1 VTVLS
6 RLSGKRTNWLMKT
19 SFLLAIFVA
28 TTFSCGTAFAQSNDM
43 AITVN
48 KPAGINPPNSIS
60 ILSVTIN
67 NLGPDPSRGTF
78 LVSDVVPT
86 FPVSLFQP
94 VTYTFIS
101 GPCDKNP
108 ADVLPWDTFGVWT
121 TPTLDAGES
130 ITCNWQFEVEA
141 EPSFDPV
148 LVTWRV
154 LVSNSDPDPS
164 NNNHSLIFAFSGTV
178 DVPTL
183 MTPASSFL
191 LLVMLLMGFRQ
202 IVGRD

>member
-1 VTVLS
+1 
-6 RLSGKRTNWLMKT
+6 
-19 SFLLAIFVA
+19 
-28 TTFSCGTAFAQSNDM
+28 M
-43 AITVN
+43 AITVE

-60 ILSVTIN
+60 TLSVTIK

-86 FPVSLFQP
+86 FPISLFQP

-108 ADVLPWDTFGVWT
+108 VDVLPWDTFGAWT
-121 TPTLDAGES
+121 TPTLVAGES
-130 ITCNWQFEVEA
+130 ITCNWQFEVET

-154 LVSNSDPDPS
+154 LVSNSDPNPS
-164 NNNHSLIFAFSGTV
+164 NNNHSLSFAFSGAV

-183 MTPASSFL
+183 ITPTLSFL
-191 LLVMLLMGFRQ
+191 LLVMMLMGLRQ
-202 IVGRD
+202 IAGRN